1 MMIPLSLEGF
11 KCSLISALKE
21 QQLGLQLSHSMSIN
35 FMELNLDS
43 EYLNV
48 AVAQKKVLQKSDGF
62 GKVII

>member
-48 AVAQKKVLQKSDGF
+48 AVAQKKGAPK
-62 GKVII
+62 I

>member
-1 MMIPLSLEGF
+1 
-11 KCSLISALKE
+11 
-21 QQLGLQLSHSMSIN
+21 
-35 FMELNLDS
+35 MELNLDS